1 MSRVLIC
8 ALFTLAAC
16 ASVPK
21 RPALSLANC
30 TDVGTIAYD
39 PKNEP
44 LTETQTPG
52 PSQVIWVHPPEVT
65 HGQFIELNG
74 RVYRCLATG

>member
-8 ALFTLAAC
+8 ALFILAAC

-39 PKNEP
+39 PKSEP

-52 PSQVIWVHPPEVT
+52 PSQVIWVHPPEVMRGHFT
-65 HGQFIELNG
+65 EVNG
-74 RVYRCLATG
+74 RVYRCPATG